1 MKLTFE
7 QIISAAN
14 GIVRTEQNDL
24 GLELHRFT
32 REQEAFFHKT
42 HPLYCNSYF
51 FNGYFSKN
59 CRTGAGISIDFI
71 SDLTKLRIKF
81 GLYQHY

>member
-42 HPLYCNSYF
+42 HPF
-51 FNGYFSKN
+51 E
-59 CRTGAGISIDFI
+59 
-71 SDLTKLRIKF
+71 IK
-81 GLYQHY
+81 

>member
-7 QIISAAN
+7 QTISAAN

-32 REQEAFFHKT
+32 REQEAFFIKLT
-42 HPLYCNSYF
+42 SYIVITIF
-51 FNGYFSKN
+51 
-59 CRTGAGISIDFI
+59 
-71 SDLTKLRIKF
+71 LTDTFQKIVELVQE
-81 GLYQHY
+81 LL